1 MDIQVT
7 EVESCKLSIHYE
19 ADALQILNKRGD
31 ILDHFKKAPVPG
43 FRKGKASIDAIK
55 LYYKDQIEEALKRA
69 LAEDAY
75 HNTVFE
81 KKLKAHGAPKITSA
95 TLADGKFTCDFEMFT
110 KPEFEIA
117 PYKGLEFVKPEG
129 SQSISEMTEGLLQ
142 QLRMRHGT
150 MEPYTEEDFVQENDN
165 IILDY
170 EGSVDGVKV
179 ENLCAQGETLTVGAS
194 LLKDFDSNLLG
205 MKLAEVREFTLSVPE
220 EGLPSLAGKTITFQV
235 SLVMGSKNVPCPLN
249 DELATKLNKKDFTE
263 LREYVQGIASAKTQ
277 ESNQQALIQ
286 VVSERLTADNIFAV
300 PNWILLSE
308 AQYLAHQSHL
318 VWDDMQ
324 DVDKEKYLELANKN
338 TRLAL
343 VLDRIRE
350 DEPEAQLTDQEIFGM
365 IKERIIL
372 SKPKEPVDKIM
383 ENMTKTGYLQILFQR
398 IKDEY
403 TLDFVIKSG
412 KIVE

>member
-7 EVESCKLSIHYE
+7 ELEPCRLSVHYE
-19 ADALQILNKRGD
+19 ADTLQILNKRGD

-43 FRKGKASIDAIK
+43 FRKGKASVEAIK
-55 LYYKDQIEEALKRA
+55 LYYKTQIDEALKRA
-69 LAEDAY
+69 LVEDAY
-75 HNTVFE
+75 HDTVFE

-95 TLADGKFTCDFEMFT
+95 TLEDGKFSCEFEMFT
-110 KPEFEIA
+110 KPTFEIA
-117 PYKGLEFVKPEG
+117 PYKGLEFVKPA
-129 SQSISEMTEGLLQ
+129 STQSISAMTEELLQ

-179 ENLCAQGETLTVGAS
+179 ENLCDQGATLTVGAS
-194 LLKDFDSNLLG
+194 LLKEFDANLLG
-205 MKLAEVREFTLSVPE
+205 MKLNEVREFTLTVPA
-220 EGLPSLAGKTITFQV
+220 EGLPSLAGKTVTFQV

-249 DELATKLNKKDFTE
+249 DELAVKLNKKDFTE
-263 LREYVQGIASAKTQ
+263 LREYVQGVATTKVQEATQ
-277 ESNQQALIQ
+277 KDLVQ
-286 VVSERLTADNIFAV
+286 VVSERLLADNVFDV

-308 AQYLAHQSHL
+308 AQYLVQQSHL
-318 VWDDMQ
+318 VWDDIP
-324 DVDKEKYLELANKN
+324 DVDKEKYIEVANKN

-350 DEPEAQLTDQEIFGM
+350 DEPEAQLTDQEIFSM
-365 IKERIIL
+365 IKERIVL
-372 SKPKEPVDKIM
+372 SKPKEPVEKIL
-383 ENMTKTGYLQILFQR
+383 ENMTKTGYLQIIFQR